1 MEPAFAAEPFAE
13 DAARAAADGVV
24 VAAAYGNVVVADDA
38 VGVAVGTA
46 DSASF
51 AGDIGAAVA
60 AGSVPSEDAA
70 SAAAVDHA
78 VGCHRQPCN
87 TDCSQLQLAEV
98 AVAVG
103 AAAFAVAAPELDAV
117 SSAQLAAVVVS
128 ASQSAAEA

>member
-24 VAAAYGNVVVADDA
+24 VAAAYGNVAVADDA

-70 SAAAVDHA
+70 SAGAVEHAA
-78 VGCHRQPCN
+78 GCHMQPCN
-87 TDCSQLQLAEV
+87 TDCSPRFAEV
-98 AVAVG
+98 VAAVG
-103 AAAFAVAAPELDAV
+103 AAAFAVAAPELDVV
-117 SSAQLAAVVVS
+117 SSAQLAAAVVS
-128 ASQSAAEA
+128 VSRFVAGA